1 MSTLERKPETD
12 DDRASWHNEQ
22 TCKGLKTFKA
32 ENRPVS
38 HKPARNHWP
47 RYEAKNQFP
56 EMNATVKITR
66 NVAATASSVTSLKL
80 LPVSLFQKSD
90 YRPPQKMIYRGARN
104 IFPYC
109 SRVYRQA
116 LIHPRNR
123 ITKKNKRTE
132 RKINMAAIRLP

>member
-1 MSTLERKPETD
+1 MSTLERKPET

-56 EMNATVKITR
+56 EMNATVKTTR

-90 YRPPQKMIYRGARN
+90 YRPPQKNDLPRSKKH
-104 IFPYC
+104 FPILFT
-109 SRVYRQA
+109 SLSVGVNPSQKQKNEKKQK
-116 LIHPRNR
+116 NR
-123 ITKKNKRTE
+123 TKD
-132 RKINMAAIRLP
+132 